1 MLCSLVNRI
10 GRMER
15 VRMGEF
21 IDQAPAFVAQG
32 VHRDAIVYHP
42 QVVKLLVASGTSATS
57 AVVDSLILMRVWK
70 WNWVR
75 DSTGEYRRFSLDETE
90 LPWARLTYEDLAE
103 QVGVSIGRVRDA
115 VRRLE
120 QSGHLLTRIM
130 GHPEHGSQKFYL
142 VNWTTADPQHPGVRI
157 PNTPPADPQHPYR
170 GNTEDT
176 NTDLVQASSSGRS
189 LATQDDDAQAGR
201 LCRLLADAVEQ
212 HRGTRPTVSSRWTK
226 DMGLLLR
233 KGPKGV
239 DGSPPTV
246 EVVEQMIVGVFTRL
260 NEPQAK
266 GFCWADQIRSAGALR
281 DHWDQLSLALKRN
294 TGPAKVSDDDM
305 VDAVKRMKGYGL

>member
-1 MLCSLVNRI
+1 
-10 GRMER
+10 
-15 VRMGEF
+15 MGEL
-21 IDQAPAFVAQG
+21 IEQAPAFVAQG

-42 QVVKLLVASGTSATS
+42 RVVTMLVASGTSATS

-75 DSTGEYRRFSLDETE
+75 DSTGEYRRFALDEAE

-103 QVGVSIGRVRDA
+103 QVGVSVGRARDA

-142 VNWTTADPQHPGVRI
+142 VNWTTADPQHPEVRI

-176 NTDLVQASSSGRS
+176 NVDSVQSLSSGRS
-189 LATQDDDAQAGR
+189 LVPAKGDGNDEEIGR
-201 LCRLLADAVEQ
+201 LCRLLATAVEQ
-212 HRGTRPTVSSRWTK
+212 QRGSRPRVTTNWMK
-226 DMGLLLR
+226 DIDLLLR
-233 KGPKGV
+233 RGPKGV
-239 DGSPPTV
+239 DGPPPSV
-246 EVVEQMIVGVFTRL
+246 QEVEQMIAGVFSKL
-260 NEPQAK
+260 SEPDRK
-266 GFCWADQIRSAGALR
+266 GFCWADQIRSAHALR
-281 DHWDQLSLALKRN
+281 DHWDQLRVALQRSNRN
-294 TGPAKVSDDDM
+294 QPKVSDDQM
-305 VDAVKRMKGYGL
+305 ADAVRQMKDYGL